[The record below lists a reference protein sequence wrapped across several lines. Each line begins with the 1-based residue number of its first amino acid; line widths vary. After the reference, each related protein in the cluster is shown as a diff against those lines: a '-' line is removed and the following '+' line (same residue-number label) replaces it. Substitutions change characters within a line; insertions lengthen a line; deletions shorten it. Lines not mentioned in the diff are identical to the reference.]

1 MAELIP
7 HEEPDWWTW
16 VDIDGDGVPDIRV
29 RLGSAE
35 DGRLHVEAVLVEG
48 TPVSASHLRGVPLGR
63 IEAHA
68 NATLH
73 PDAADTSDR
82 VAATGVIPPHLFDLS
97 GRGRSDEFYA
107 EVAAVYASLVSE
119 THQPVAV
126 IAEKNQVARVT
137 AHRWVKQARD
147 RGLLPPGRPGKAG

>member
-7 HEEPDWWTW
+7 HDEPDWWTW
-16 VDIDGDGVPDIRV
+16 VDLDGDGVPDIRV

-73 PDAADTSDR
+73 PDAADR
-82 VAATGVIPPHLFDLS
+82 MATNAKIPAHLFDLS

-107 EVAAVYASLVSE
+107 EVAAVYASLVSR

-126 IAEKNQVARVT
+126 IAETNNVARVT
-137 AHRWVKQARD
+137 AHRWIKQARD